1 MQEAIASLSPP
12 PKRVLLL
19 PVRMESP
26 PKLRIATRGSPLA
39 LTQAEMV
46 RALLAAAHE
55 LPQDAFEI
63 VVIRTSGDM
72 VRDRSL
78 ADVGGKGL
86 FTKEIEE
93 ALLDGRADLA
103 VHSAKDVPTF
113 LPKGLMLA
121 ACPERADP
129 RDVFVGH
136 KGKALAELPA
146 NAIVGTASVRRAA
159 LAKRLHPGIET
170 KLLRGN
176 VHTRLEKVES
186 GSFDGTILALAG
198 LKRLGLADRA
208 TEILDP
214 SVFPPSAGQGAIA
227 IEIRSNDGATEKLVR
242 AIDHELTS
250 TALTCERAFLAELD
264 GSCRAPI
271 AGHAKI
277 MGDRFSFYGLV
288 ISPDGTQMVDTRR
301 EGMVSDAEK
310 LGADAGRELR
320 ARAPAGVLTA

>member
-1 MQEAIASLSPP
+1 MASPA
-12 PKRVLLL
+12 
-19 PVRMESP
+19 
-26 PKLRIATRGSPLA
+26 KLRIATRGSPLA
-39 LTQAEMV
+39 LTQAETV
-46 RALLAAAHE
+46 RALLAAAHG
-55 LPQDAFEI
+55 LAADAFEI
-63 VVIRTSGDM
+63 VAIRTSGDA
-72 VRDRSL
+72 VRDRPL

-113 LPKGLMLA
+113 LPKGLLLA

-129 RDVFVGH
+129 RDVFVGF
-136 KGKALAELPA
+136 KARSMQELHRGA
-146 NAIVGTASVRRAA
+146 VVGTASVRRSA
-159 LAKRLHPGIET
+159 LAKRLHPHLQT

-186 GSFDGTILALAG
+186 GLFDGTILALAG

-208 TEILDP
+208 SEILDP
-214 SVFPPSAGQGAIA
+214 EIFPPSAGQGAIA
-227 IEIRSNDGATEKLVR
+227 IEIRTNDGATEKIVR
-242 AIDHELTS
+242 AIDHVPTL
-250 TALTCERAFLAELD
+250 TALACERAFLAELD

-271 AGHAKI
+271 SGYARIASGRLLFH
-277 MGDRFSFYGLV
+277 GLV
-288 ISPDGTQMVDTRR
+288 ISPGGQEMVETRR
-301 EGMVSDAEK
+301 EGAAADAEK